1 MVTKDVEAGFY
12 NFKAGDILSPYIL
25 GLHFNKNEWQ
35 RPYEFLPERFDNAN
49 PLSLTPK
56 GKKRNLYSWLPFN
69 GGKRI
74 CLGKIFAELNLKVAS
89 AYMMQYF
96 DLKMMDSKFD
106 RNNFPL
112 VMIGLSKY
120 YPIEVE
126 LTLNDDSASNLQSR

>member
-1 MVTKDVEAGFY
+1 M
-12 NFKAGDILSPYIL
+12 
-25 GLHFNKNEWQ
+25 
-35 RPYEFLPERFDNAN
+35 
-49 PLSLTPK
+49 
-56 GKKRNLYSWLPFN
+56 
-69 GGKRI
+69 
-74 CLGKIFAELNLKVAS
+74 FAELNLKVAS